1 MKKIIYYLMC
11 TILME
16 SCATTKLTGWDSGGK
31 YQYFDENG
39 NTIAENRKLNDPV
52 DVSVSFLQIQNA
64 TVKEE
69 EKSKNFFDL
78 SEKVQERFLSTLNSN
93 TKENK
98 EILDVLKND
107 LYASGKKEENIS
119 LPTDYTKIKI
129 RAVFSVIKKYYNDQ
143 RLVHP
148 NTRLALL
155 NTRMELDK
163 DSPFY
168 ISLID
173 KIENE
178 FEEIDMGTI
187 SRENSVAFKSSLE
200 GSMGN
205 TTNISDK
212 RDTEDSLDDS
222 AEDQE
227 TGSTTKNSKKSG
239 SHKEISSETK
249 NGASAKVSY
258 DINDKINELVSVNL
272 KRMTSGFSLEG
283 GKKLTLMQQ
292 GSLNRDISNNTI
304 VTMSISSTGYS
315 DHQNVFRFEDLFIN
329 NKASSADKSKYSVRD
344 IKFFRCSGEDLIF
357 RVNYEGAIRSAKNRG
372 NWLGMSQGR
381 NNILEYDDKVSFYK
395 IKSAKAEDS
404 NKIKFKRK
412 EFCKALANIK
422 LIYNKS
428 SAIFEVKTIDKATQV
443 LFFEDYEQ
451 ASIFINYLFSL
462 LQEYKTTKNLSLFK
476 TSQYKILFQGRT
488 IIGDRPDEE
497 LIKNFI
503 EMNLEKDISIKEY

>member
-1 MKKIIYYLMC
+1 MII
-11 TILME
+11 

-31 YQYFDENG
+31 YPYFDENG
-39 NTIAENRKLNDPV
+39 NTVPENGKLNDPL
-52 DVSVSFLQIQNA
+52 DVSVSFLQIQN
-64 TVKEE
+64 VVSKEDN
-69 EKSKNFFDL
+69 KSKSFFDL
-78 SEKVQERFLSTLNSN
+78 GEKVQKRLLSTLNSN

-98 EILDVLKND
+98 EILEVLKND
-107 LYASGKKEENIS
+107 LYHPEKKEEEIP
-119 LPTDYTKIKI
+119 LRTDYTGIKI
-129 RAVFSVIKKYYNDQ
+129 RAVFSVVKKYYNDP

-155 NTRMELDK
+155 NTNMELK
-163 DSPFY
+163 DSLFY

-205 TTNISDK
+205 TTNISDTT
-212 RDTEDSLDDS
+212 DTEDSLDNTG
-222 AEDQE
+222 EDE
-227 TGSTTKNSKKSG
+227 AIGSTTKDSKKNK

-304 VTMSISSTGYS
+304 VTMTISSTGYG
-315 DHQNVFRFEDLFIN
+315 DHQNVFRFQYLFT
-329 NKASSADKSKYSVRD
+329 KGRVSLADNTSCSVRK
-344 IKFFRCSGEDLIF
+344 INFFRCSGEDLMF
-357 RVNYEGAIRSAKNRG
+357 AVNYDGVIRSAKNRG
-372 NWLGMSQGR
+372 NWFGMSQGR

-395 IKSAKAEDS
+395 IKSDKTKAND
-404 NKIKFKRK
+404 NIRFKRK
-412 EFCKALANIK
+412 EFCKALAKIK
-422 LIYNKS
+422 LNYKNS
-428 SAIFEVKTIDKATQV
+428 SAIFGVKTVDKAAQV

-451 ASIFINYLFSL
+451 ASIFTNYLLSL
-462 LQEYKTTKNLSLFK
+462 LQEYKITKNINLFK
-476 TSQYKILFQGRT
+476 TSKYKILFQGRT
-488 IIGDRPDEE
+488 VIGDQPDAE
-497 LIKNFI
+497 LLKDFTAMDI
-503 EMNLEKDISIKEY
+503 ESELSIKEY